1 MTKKNFLICLVG
13 LPASG
18 KTTFS
23 INLKDFI
30 ERYFNNFKVIIIDPD
45 KIREKITPDKFNYKK
60 EQLVRKQNLNN
71 IEKALKDGF
80 IVISDDLNYYSSMR
94 HDLKLIAENLM
105 LNFFII
111 HISTPLDMCLKW
123 NTNRGE
129 LIPNKILKKI
139 KNKFDSFDKYKWDY
153 PIASVDLSKVKEFN
167 QIFKNLM
174 DIFFHSNEALDD
186 LKTKEEVV
194 KQSSSQYNEM
204 LDKITRN
211 VVGELLKKKKKIIV
225 KKKKILYYRRR
236 FVKIYLD
243 KSLNESLIEQTFKE
257 YLEKNLNLKMV

>member
-1 MTKKNFLICLVG
+1 MQKNFLICLVG

-30 ERYFNNFKVIIIDPD
+30 ERNYNDYKVRIIDPD
-45 KIREKITPDKFNYKK
+45 KIRDIITPDKFDYKK
-60 EQLVRKQNLNN
+60 EQLVRKQNLND
-71 IEKALKDGF
+71 IEKALKDGY

-94 HDLKLIAENLM
+94 HDLKLIAENLN

-111 HISTPLDMCLKW
+111 QISTPLNICLKW
-123 NTNRGE
+123 NKNRGE

-153 PIASVDLSKVKEFN
+153 PIASVDMSKVKDFN
-167 QIFKNLM
+167 QTFKNLM
-174 DIFFHSNEALDD
+174 GIFFHSNEDVYD
-186 LKTKEEVV
+186 LKTKEESV
-194 KQSSSQYNEM
+194 KQSSNQYNEM

-211 VVGELLKKKKKIIV
+211 IVGELLKKKEFNV
-225 KKKKILYYRRR
+225 KKKKILDCRKR
-236 FVKIYLD
+236 FIRIYLN
-243 KSLNESLIEQTFKE
+243 KSLNESLIEQTFKK
-257 YLEKNLNLKMV
+257 YLEHNLNLKMT